1 MNKLNVESNGT
12 STYLVYELQDGEE
25 IDTLSLGMVV
35 NNKISNVMPI
45 IFSQVDNNKYFK
57 YNISSKISLSQF
69 FNGIV
74 NKKRLL
80 TVFSS
85 VLKAI
90 IESTE
95 YMIDSSSFL
104 LDPEYIYVD
113 VSTSEAHLLCMPLME
128 LPEHRVEIAPFFK
141 NIVFSTQ
148 FDQSE
153 NTDYVV
159 KLITYL
165 NANQTVS
172 IEGFSNFIDELLY
185 GAKEV
190 KNEETNKPQQPVQP
204 QPQQAPQNTVVKQ
217 TLTPDQMPKNIYDV
231 PNTANTQPQAQQPVG
246 DKKAEKVN
254 DKNKFAGFAVPGANA
269 DPSKQDSKKNKTDK
283 KDKKENKKDSK
294 PEQKEKK
301 GFSLFGKKK
310 EKNENK
316 ETPKADINKTNTVNN
331 PNIGFNIPGTGVPAS
346 STQVKMPNIPV
357 ATPVNPPATN
367 APKMNFGETTVL
379 GGATAGETTV
389 LGVNTASTPQV
400 SYLIRKKNN
409 EKILLSKELFKV
421 GKERSFVDYCIS
433 DNNAVSRSHA
443 NIVCKNGEY
452 FVVDMNSTNHTYING
467 MILTPQMECKI
478 KNGDVITFGNEDFT
492 FHM

>member
-1 MNKLNVESNGT
+1 MNRLNVESNGT

-90 IESTE
+90 MESTE

-128 LPEHRVEIAPFFK
+128 MAEHRVEVAPFFK

-172 IEGFSNFIDELLY
+172 IEGFSEFIDELLN
-185 GAKEV
+185 GPKSV
-190 KNEETNKPQQPVQP
+190 KNEETSKPQQPA
-204 QPQQAPQNTVVKQ
+204 QPQQQQMPQNTVVKQ

-231 PNTANTQPQAQQPVG
+231 PNTVNTQPPVQQPVG
-246 DKKAEKVN
+246 DKKVEKVN
-254 DKNKFAGFAVPGANA
+254 DKNKPAGFAVPGVNA
-269 DPSKQDSKKNKTDK
+269 DSSKQDPKKNKNDK
-283 KDKKENKKDSK
+283 KDKKDNKA
-294 PEQKEKK
+294 EHKEKK

-310 EKNENK
+310 DKNEVK
-316 ETPKADINKTNTVNN
+316 DTPKADIKNSNTVNN
-331 PNIGFNIPGTGVPAS
+331 PNLGFNIPGTGVPAS
-346 STQVKMPNIPV
+346 STQVKMPDIPV
-357 ATPVNPPATN
+357 ATPVNTPASN

-389 LGVNTASTPQV
+389 LGVNTPSTPQV

-443 NIVCKNGEY
+443 NIICKNGEY